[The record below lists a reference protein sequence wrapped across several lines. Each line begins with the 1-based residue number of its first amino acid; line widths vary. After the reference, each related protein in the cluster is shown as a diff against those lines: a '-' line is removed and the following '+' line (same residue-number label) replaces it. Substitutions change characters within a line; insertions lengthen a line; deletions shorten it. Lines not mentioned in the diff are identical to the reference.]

1 MYSPTTTF
9 RLIVRNAMRH
19 KLRTTLTLL
28 GLVVAIFSF
37 GLLQTVVDAWYAGAE
52 GASNTTLV
60 TRNKTSLVF
69 PLPLSYQARI
79 RAVDGVTGV
88 GFANWFQGVY
98 KDPKNF
104 FAQFAISGDS
114 YLDIYPDYLL
124 PEDQRAAFLR
134 DRQGAIVGRKL
145 ADQYGFKVG
154 DVIPLKGTIYPGQ
167 WELVVRGIFD
177 GRQSSTNT
185 AQLFFH
191 WDYVNETMKKTAPRR
206 VNQIGVYVVR
216 INHPENAAAV
226 SAAVDREF
234 ANSLAE
240 TLTETEK
247 AFQLGFVSMSE
258 AIVAAIRVVSFVVI
272 VIIAAVMA
280 NTMAMSARER
290 LGEYA
295 TLKALGFGPGFLTLM
310 IFGESLLLAAAGAAI
325 GIALLFPFAGWLGHV
340 MGTMFPVFKVSQ
352 LTVLQQLLAALA
364 IGTVAAVAPTI
375 RAARVNIVEGL
386 RSIG

>member
-1 MYSPTTTF
+1 MYTL
-9 RLIVRNAMRH
+9 RLIVKNSLRH
-19 KLRTTLTLL
+19 KLRTSLTIL
-28 GLVVAIFSF
+28 GLVVAIFAF
-37 GLLQTVVDAWYAGAE
+37 GLLQTVIDAWYAGAE

-69 PLPLSYQARI
+69 PLPLSYEARI
-79 RAVDGVTGV
+79 RAVPGVTGV
-88 GFANWFQGVY
+88 GYANWFQGTY

-124 PEDQRAAFLR
+124 PPDQRAAFLR
-134 DRQGAIVGRKL
+134 DRKGALVGRKL
-145 ADQYGFKVG
+145 ADQFGFKVG
-154 DVIPLKGTIYPGQ
+154 DVIPLKGTIYPGD

-177 GRQSSTNT
+177 GRQSTTNT
-185 AQLFFH
+185 ATLFLH
-191 WDYVNETMKKTAPRR
+191 WDYVNESLKKTLPRR
-206 VNQIGVYVVR
+206 ANQIGVYVVR
-216 INHPENAAAV
+216 IDEPENAAAI
-226 SAAVDREF
+226 SAAIDKEF
-234 ANSLAE
+234 SNSLAE

-258 AIVAAIRVVSFVVI
+258 AIVMAIRVVSFVVI

-295 TLKALGFGPGFLTLM
+295 TLKALGFGPGFLTAM
-310 IFGESLLLAAAGAAI
+310 ILGESLLLSLFGAAL
-325 GIALLFPFAGWLGHV
+325 GIVILFPFAAFLGSV
-340 MGTMFPVFKVSQ
+340 MGTMFPVFEVTR
-352 LTVLQQLLAALA
+352 LTVIQQILAALA
-364 IGTVAAVAPTI
+364 IGLVAAIAPTL
-375 RAARVNIVEGL
+375 RAARINIVEGL

>member
-1 MYSPTTTF
+1 MYTL
-9 RLIVRNAMRH
+9 RLIFKNAMRH
-19 KLRTTLTLL
+19 KLRTSLTIL

-79 RAVDGVTGV
+79 RAVPGVSGV
-88 GFANWFQGVY
+88 GFANWFQGTY

-104 FAQFAISGDS
+104 FAQFAVSGES
-114 YLDIYPDYLL
+114 YLNIYPDYLL
-124 PEDQRAAFLR
+124 PPEQRADFLK
-134 DRQGAIVGRKL
+134 DRKGCIVGRKL

-154 DVIPLKGTIYPGQ
+154 DVIPLKGTIYPGN
-167 WELVVRGIFD
+167 WELTVRGIYD

-185 AQLFFH
+185 ATLFFH
-191 WDYVNETMKKTAPRR
+191 WDYVNETMKKVMPRR
-206 VNQIGVYVVR
+206 ANQIGVYVVQ
-216 INHPENAAAV
+216 IDQPENAAAI
-226 SAAVDREF
+226 SAAIDKEF

-247 AFQLGFVSMSE
+247 AFQLSFVSMSE
-258 AIVAAIRVVSFVVI
+258 AIVVAIRVVSFVVI
-272 VIIAAVMA
+272 VIIGAVMA

-295 TLKALGFGPGFLTLM
+295 TLKALGFGPGFLALM
-310 IFGESLLLAAAGAAI
+310 IFGESLLLAAFGAAI
-325 GIALLFPFAGWLGHV
+325 GIAVLFPFAAFLGKV
-340 MGTMFPVFKVSQ
+340 MGTMFPVFEVSR
-352 LTVLQQLLAALA
+352 LTVLQQVLAALV
-364 IGTVAAVAPTI
+364 IGTLAAIAPTI
-375 RAARVNIVEGL
+375 RAVRINIVDGL

>member
-1 MYSPTTTF
+1 MYTL
-9 RLIVRNAMRH
+9 RLIVKNTMRH
-19 KLRTTLTLL
+19 KLRTSLTIL

-37 GLLQTVVDAWYAGAE
+37 GLLQTVINAWYAGAE

-79 RAVDGVTGV
+79 RAIPGVTGV
-88 GFANWFQGVY
+88 GYANWFQGVY

-104 FAQFAISGDS
+104 FAQFAISGES

-124 PEDQRAAFLR
+124 PPEERAAFLR
-134 DRQGAIVGRKL
+134 DRKGAIVGRKL

-154 DVIPLKGTIYPGQ
+154 DVIPLKGTIYPGN

-177 GRQSSTNT
+177 GRQTSTNT
-185 AQLFFH
+185 ATLFFH
-191 WDYVNETMKKTAPRR
+191 WDYVNETIKKLSPRR
-206 VNQIGVYVVR
+206 ANQIGVYVVQ
-216 INHPENAAAV
+216 INQPENAAAI
-226 SAAVDREF
+226 SAAVDKEF
-234 ANSLAE
+234 ENSLAE

-247 AFQLGFVSMSE
+247 AFQLSFVSMSE
-258 AIVAAIRVVSFVVI
+258 AIVVAIRVVSFVVI
-272 VIIAAVMA
+272 IIIAAVMA

-295 TLKALGFGPGFLTLM
+295 TLKALGFGPGFLALM
-310 IFGESLLLAAAGAAI
+310 IFGESLLLSAFGAALGVLI
-325 GIALLFPFAGWLGHV
+325 LFPFAAFLGKV
-340 MGTMFPVFKVSQ
+340 MGTMFPVFEVTR
-352 LTVLQQLLAALA
+352 LTVLLQMLAALA
-364 IGTVAAVAPTI
+364 IGATAAIAPAV
-375 RAARVNIVEGL
+375 RAIRVNIVEGL

>member
-1 MYSPTTTF
+1 MYTL
-9 RLIVRNAMRH
+9 RLIVKNTMRH
-19 KLRTTLTLL
+19 KLRTSLTIL

-37 GLLQTVVDAWYAGAE
+37 GLLQTVINAWYAGAE

-79 RAVDGVTGV
+79 RAVPGVTGV
-88 GFANWFQGVY
+88 GYANWFQGVY

-104 FAQFAISGDS
+104 FAQFAISGES

-124 PEDQRAAFLR
+124 PPEDRAAFLR
-134 DRQGAIVGRKL
+134 DRKGAIVGRKL

-154 DVIPLKGTIYPGQ
+154 DVIPLKGTIYPGN
-167 WELVVRGIFD
+167 WELIVRGIFD
-177 GRQSSTNT
+177 GKQTSTNT
-185 AQLFFH
+185 ATLFFH
-191 WDYVNETMKKTAPRR
+191 WDYVNETVKKLSPRR
-206 VNQIGVYVVR
+206 ANQIGVYVVQ
-216 INHPENAAAV
+216 INQPENAAAI
-226 SAAVDREF
+226 SSAVDQEF

-247 AFQLGFVSMSE
+247 AFQLSFVSMSE
-258 AIVAAIRVVSFVVI
+258 AIVVAIRVVSFVVI
-272 VIIAAVMA
+272 IIIAAVMA

-295 TLKALGFGPGFLTLM
+295 TLKALGFGPGFLALM
-310 IFGESLLLAAAGAAI
+310 IFGESLLLSAFGAAL
-325 GIALLFPFAGWLGHV
+325 GIMILFPFAAFLGKV
-340 MGTMFPVFKVSQ
+340 MGTMFPVFEVTQ
-352 LTVLQQLLAALA
+352 LTVLQQMLAALV
-364 IGTVAAVAPTI
+364 IGAVAAIAPTV
-375 RAARVNIVEGL
+375 RAIRVNIVEGL